1 MKDSLWVRA
10 KYLLKTHKISQLELA
25 GYIGIPPGT
34 LLNWIYRDLI
44 PDARTACAI
53 VESLGVTVEFL
64 IRGTDDINMKYRILR
79 TQKCKS
85 VVLEIKKL
93 AIKINVE
100 TRKLR

>member
-1 MKDSLWVRA
+1 MKDSFWVRT
-10 KYLLKTHKISQLELA
+10 KYLLKTHKISQRKLA

-53 VESLGVTVEFL
+53 AEGLGVTVEFL
-64 IRGTDDINMKYRILR
+64 IRGTDDINIKDRILR
-79 TQKCKS
+79 TQIRKS
-85 VVLEIKKL
+85 AALEIKKL
-93 AIKINVE
+93 AKKINTE